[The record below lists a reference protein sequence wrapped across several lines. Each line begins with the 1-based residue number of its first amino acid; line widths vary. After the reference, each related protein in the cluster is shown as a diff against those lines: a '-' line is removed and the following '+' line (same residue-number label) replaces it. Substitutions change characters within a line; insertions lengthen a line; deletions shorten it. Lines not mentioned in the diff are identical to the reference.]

1 MDTVILEDLGLT
13 NAEIKIYLVLLELGS
28 STAGPILEKTGLQN
42 SVVHMTLHKLVGR
55 GFISFVKKGKI
66 KHYQAT
72 DPRNIISF
80 IEEKK
85 EKFEKILPQLIAKQ
99 QGKEKQEAEIFEGIK
114 GIKNMYY
121 EQIKNGKKGDEYLF
135 FSFYPKYLDKF
146 DDVFTFY
153 KHFESVREQK
163 GFITRGIIP
172 SNIKDKYM
180 GRDTKTLL
188 FVNFPVPTNISIF
201 QDYIIFIS
209 AEEEIIAFLIHSRQ
223 LVESFRMYFY
233 SIWDKYKK

>member
-1 MDTVILEDLGLT
+1 MDTAILEDLGLT

-72 DPRNIISF
+72 DPRNIIRF

-85 EKFEKILPQLIAKQ
+85 EKFEKILPQLLAKQ
-99 QGKEKQEAEIFEGIK
+99 QGREKQEAEIFEGVR
-114 GIKNMYY
+114 GLKNMYY

-135 FSFYPKYLDKF
+135 FSFYPKDPDKF
-146 DDVFTFY
+146 DEVYNFY
-153 KHFESVREQK
+153 QYFETVRKKK
-163 GFITRGIIP
+163 GFITKGIVP
-172 SNIKDKYM
+172 LDIKDKFR
-180 GRDTKTLL
+180 GRNVESLL
-188 FVNFPVPTNISIF
+188 FVNFPIPTNISIF

-223 LVESFRMYFY
+223 LVESFKRYFY
-233 SIWDKYKK
+233 SIWNQYKK